1 MIQVNQ
7 YIDYNGMLLI
17 VKRSISEHNLNP
29 NFNVAV
35 MKEWTMSDTLLRK
48 DGYLYCCEIM
58 QEASIFKP
66 EDDIQLQ
73 LEFPE
78 DH

>member
-1 MIQVNQ
+1 MQVNN
-7 YIDYNGMLLI
+7 YIDYNGSKLI
-17 VKRSISEHNLNP
+17 IKRTIIERKLKP
-29 NFNVAV
+29 NFDVAV

-48 DGYLYCCEIM
+48 DGYLYCCETV
-58 QEASIFKP
+58 QEAVIFKP